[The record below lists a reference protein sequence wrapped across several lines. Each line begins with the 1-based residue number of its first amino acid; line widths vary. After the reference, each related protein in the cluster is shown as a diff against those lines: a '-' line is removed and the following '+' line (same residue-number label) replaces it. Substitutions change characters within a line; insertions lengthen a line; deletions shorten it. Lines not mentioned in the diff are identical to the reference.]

1 MKNTGCAK
9 ERALYVGGN
18 LNNASS
24 SGLQTWNSNNPASN
38 ANWNIV
44 SRSILYAPS
53 HTFLCASLALAKIHD
68 YLSLCV
74 GRIFRT
80 LREDISL

>member
-1 MKNTGCAK
+1 MNTGYVRV
-9 ERALYVGGN
+9 RALIVGGN

-38 ANWNIV
+38 VNWNIV
-44 SRSILYAPS
+44 SRSNLYS
-53 HTFLCASLALAKIHD
+53 TITLYSYVSLALAKIHD

-74 GRIFRT
+74 SRVLRT